1 MHIHLIKWLLKH
13 ANPDVVDKE
22 NAGVRD
28 KLIEISGEKQKIQ
41 FLTTLKWLAIIWD

>member
-28 KLIEISGEKQKIQ
+28 KLIEISGENKK
-41 FLTTLKWLAIIWD
+41 FSF